1 MRRIASHYTL
11 YNGELERNIVVEVD
25 DRGTITNILRCD
37 AIDSMAS
44 VEFFPG
50 ILIPGMV
57 NCHCHLELSYLKGA
71 IAEGEGYGGFARSIG
86 AVRNNFTTEERIR
99 SARLADAQ
107 MWEEGVEAVADI
119 ANDDLVMEVKTQ
131 SKIEY
136 HTLFEFFGLNN
147 RDVEPHFDLANR
159 YPRSFVTPHSTYSV
173 QDEPFRQI
181 CARNSSLL
189 SIHLLESD
197 AEEGLY
203 HGRGSLHEWY
213 QRMGWE
219 CDFLKYESPAGRVAG
234 CIDRKCRVLLVHN
247 TRATAEDIATVE
259 SHTKN
264 GTWVL
269 CPESNRFISN
279 DRPPV
284 ELLRK
289 SGVAIA
295 VGTDSL
301 ASARSLSMIEN
312 LRLLG
317 NHPLRELLTWA
328 TLNGA
333 KALGI
338 DAMKGAIEIGKRPGL
353 VVIEGADLHNLCL
366 TPESVAHR
374 II

>member
-44 VEFFPG
+44 VEFLPG

-159 YPRSFVTPHSTYSV
+159 YPRSYVTPHSTYSV

-213 QRMGWE
+213 QRMGWV

-284 ELLRK
+284 DLLRK

-317 NHPLRELLTWA
+317 NHPLRELVTWA
-328 TLNGA
+328 TRSGA

-338 DAMKGAIEIGKRPGL
+338 DGMTGSIEMGKRPGL

>member
-11 YNGELERNIVVEVD
+11 YNGELERNIIVEVD
-25 DRGTITNILRCD
+25 DRGTITNILRCN

-338 DAMKGAIEIGKRPGL
+338 DGMKGSIEIGKRPGL

>member
-317 NHPLRELLTWA
+317 NHPLKELLTWA

-338 DAMKGAIEIGKRPGL
+338 DGMKGSIEIGKRPGL

>member
-71 IAEGEGYGGFARSIG
+71 IAEGEGYAGFARSIG

-159 YPRSFVTPHSTYSV
+159 YPRSYVTPHSTYSV

-234 CIDRKCRVLLVHN
+234 CIDRECRVLLVHN

-338 DAMKGAIEIGKRPGL
+338 DDMKGSIEIGKRPGL

>member
-1 MRRIASHYTL
+1 MRRITSHYTL

-99 SARLADAQ
+99 SARVADAQ

-159 YPRSFVTPHSTYSV
+159 YPRSYVTPHSTYSV

-181 CARNSSLL
+181 CDRNSTLL

-219 CDFLKYESPAGRVAG
+219 SDFLKYESPAGRVAG

-317 NHPLRELLTWA
+317 NHSLRELLTWA

-338 DAMKGAIEIGKRPGL
+338 DGMKGSIEIGKRPGL

>member
-11 YNGELERNIVVEVD
+11 YNGELERNIIVEVD
-25 DRGTITNILRCD
+25 DRGTITNILRCN

-107 MWEEGVEAVADI
+107 MWEEGIEAVADI

-338 DAMKGAIEIGKRPGL
+338 DGMKGSIEIGKRPGL

>member
-11 YNGELERNIVVEVD
+11 YNGKLERNIVVEVD
-25 DRGTITNILRCD
+25 DRGTITNILRCN

-107 MWEEGVEAVADI
+107 MWEEGIEAVADI

-159 YPRSFVTPHSTYSV
+159 YPRSYVTPHSTYSV

-333 KALGI
+333 KALSI
-338 DAMKGAIEIGKRPGL
+338 DGMKGSIEIGKRPGL

>member
-99 SARLADAQ
+99 SARVADAQ

-159 YPRSFVTPHSTYSV
+159 YPRSYVTPHSTYSV

-234 CIDRKCRVLLVHN
+234 CIDRKCRMLLVHN

-338 DAMKGAIEIGKRPGL
+338 DGMKGSIEIGKRPGL

>member
-86 AVRNNFTTEERIR
+86 AVRNNFTAEERIR

-147 RDVEPHFDLANR
+147 RDVEPHFDLASRFPNS
-159 YPRSFVTPHSTYSV
+159 YVTPHSTYSV

-181 CARNSSLL
+181 CDRNSTLL

-338 DAMKGAIEIGKRPGL
+338 DGIKGSIEIGKRPGL

>member
-11 YNGELERNIVVEVD
+11 YNGELERNIIVEVD
-25 DRGTITNILRCD
+25 DRGTITNILPCN
-37 AIDSMAS
+37 AIDSVAS

-213 QRMGWE
+213 QRMGWV
-219 CDFLKYESPAGRVAG
+219 CDFLKYESPAGRVSG

-338 DAMKGAIEIGKRPGL
+338 DGLKGSIEIGKRPGL

>member
-107 MWEEGVEAVADI
+107 MWEEGIEAVADI

-159 YPRSFVTPHSTYSV
+159 YPRSYVTPHSTYSV

-338 DAMKGAIEIGKRPGL
+338 DGMKGSIEIGKRPGL

>member
-1 MRRIASHYTL
+1 MRRITSHYTL

-119 ANDDLVMEVKTQ
+119 ANDDLVMGVKTQ

-213 QRMGWE
+213 QRMGWV

-317 NHPLRELLTWA
+317 NPPLRELLTWA

-338 DAMKGAIEIGKRPGL
+338 DGMKGSIEIGKRPGL

>member
-107 MWEEGVEAVADI
+107 MWKEGVEAVADI

-289 SGVAIA
+289 SGVSIA

-338 DAMKGAIEIGKRPGL
+338 DGMKGSIEIGKRPGL

>member
-44 VEFFPG
+44 VEFLPG

-159 YPRSFVTPHSTYSV
+159 YPRSYVTPHSTYSV

-213 QRMGWE
+213 QRMGWV

-338 DAMKGAIEIGKRPGL
+338 DGMKGSIEIGKRPGL

>member
-25 DRGTITNILRCD
+25 DRGTITNILRCN

-219 CDFLKYESPAGRVAG
+219 CDFLNYESPAGRVAG

-338 DAMKGAIEIGKRPGL
+338 DGMKGSIEIGKRPGL

>member
-219 CDFLKYESPAGRVAG
+219 SDFLKYESPAGRVAG

>member
-71 IAEGEGYGGFARSIG
+71 IAEGEGYAGFARSIG

-338 DAMKGAIEIGKRPGL
+338 DGMKGSIEIGKRPGL

>member
-219 CDFLKYESPAGRVAG
+219 SDFLKYESPAGRVAG

-284 ELLRK
+284 DLLRK

-338 DAMKGAIEIGKRPGL
+338 DAMKGSIEIGKRPGL

>member
-219 CDFLKYESPAGRVAG
+219 SDFLKYESPAGRVIE

>member
-25 DRGTITNILRCD
+25 DRGTITNILRCN

-107 MWEEGVEAVADI
+107 MWEEGIEAVADI

-338 DAMKGAIEIGKRPGL
+338 DGMKGSIEIGKRPGL

>member
-181 CARNSSLL
+181 CTRNSSLL

>member
-25 DRGTITNILRCD
+25 DLGTITNILRCD

-99 SARLADAQ
+99 SARVADAQ

-219 CDFLKYESPAGRVAG
+219 SDFLKYESPAGRVAG

-247 TRATAEDIATVE
+247 TRATAEDIAAVE
-259 SHTKN
+259 RHTKN

-301 ASARSLSMIEN
+301 ASTRSLSMIDN

-317 NHPLRELLTWA
+317 NHPLKELLTWA

>member
-11 YNGELERNIVVEVD
+11 YNGELERNIIVEVD

-159 YPRSFVTPHSTYSV
+159 YPRSYVTPHSTYSV

-219 CDFLKYESPAGRVAG
+219 SDFLKYESPAGRVAG

-338 DAMKGAIEIGKRPGL
+338 DGMKGSIEIGKRPGL

>member
-107 MWEEGVEAVADI
+107 MWKEGVEAVADI

-159 YPRSFVTPHSTYSV
+159 YPRSYVTPHSTYSV

-181 CARNSSLL
+181 CTRNSSLL

-338 DAMKGAIEIGKRPGL
+338 DGMKGSIEIGKRPGL

>member
-86 AVRNNFTTEERIR
+86 AVRNNFTTEEHIR
-99 SARLADAQ
+99 NARLADAQ

-159 YPRSFVTPHSTYSV
+159 YPRSYVTPHSTYSV

-219 CDFLKYESPAGRVAG
+219 CDFLKYESPAGRVAR
-234 CIDRKCRVLLVHN
+234 CIDRECRVLLVHN

-338 DAMKGAIEIGKRPGL
+338 DGMKGSIEIGKRPGL

>member
-99 SARLADAQ
+99 SARVADAQ

-213 QRMGWE
+213 QRMGWV
-219 CDFLKYESPAGRVAG
+219 CDFLKYESPAERVAG
-234 CIDRKCRVLLVHN
+234 CINRKCRVLLVHN

>member
-159 YPRSFVTPHSTYSV
+159 YPRSYVTPHSTYSV

-338 DAMKGAIEIGKRPGL
+338 DGMKGSIEIGKRPGL

>member
-11 YNGELERNIVVEVD
+11 YNGELERNIIVEVD
-25 DRGTITNILRCD
+25 DRGTITNILRCN

-86 AVRNNFTTEERIR
+86 AVRNNFTAEERIR

-159 YPRSFVTPHSTYSV
+159 YPRSYVTPHSTYSV

-338 DAMKGAIEIGKRPGL
+338 DGMKGSIEIGKRPGL

>member
-71 IAEGEGYGGFARSIG
+71 IAEGEGYSGFARSIG

-107 MWEEGVEAVADI
+107 MWEEGVEVVADI

-159 YPRSFVTPHSTYSV
+159 YPRSYVTPHSTYSV

-338 DAMKGAIEIGKRPGL
+338 DGMKGSIEIGKRPGL

>member
-37 AIDSMAS
+37 SIDSMAS

-71 IAEGEGYGGFARSIG
+71 IAEGKGYGGFARSIG

-99 SARLADAQ
+99 SARVADAQ

-119 ANDDLVMEVKTQ
+119 ANDDLVMGVKTQ

-159 YPRSFVTPHSTYSV
+159 YPRSYVTPHSTYSV

-213 QRMGWE
+213 QHMGWE

-234 CIDRKCRVLLVHN
+234 CIDSKCRVLLVHN

-338 DAMKGAIEIGKRPGL
+338 DGMKGSIEIGKRPGL

>member
-1 MRRIASHYTL
+1 MRRITSHYTL

-44 VEFFPG
+44 VELFPG

-99 SARLADAQ
+99 SAKIADAQ

-119 ANDDLVMEVKTQ
+119 ANDDLVMGVKTQ

-197 AEEGLY
+197 AEECLY

-338 DAMKGAIEIGKRPGL
+338 DGMKGSIEIGKRPGL

>member
-338 DAMKGAIEIGKRPGL
+338 DGMKGSIEIGKRPGL

>member
-25 DRGTITNILRCD
+25 DRGTITNILRCN

-159 YPRSFVTPHSTYSV
+159 YPRSYVTPHSTYSV

-197 AEEGLY
+197 AEECLY

-234 CIDRKCRVLLVHN
+234 CIDRKCRMLLVHN

-338 DAMKGAIEIGKRPGL
+338 DGMKGSIEIGKRPGL

>member
-25 DRGTITNILRCD
+25 DLGTITNILRCD

-71 IAEGEGYGGFARSIG
+71 IAEGEGYAGFARSIG

-99 SARLADAQ
+99 SAKIADAQ
-107 MWEEGVEAVADI
+107 MWEEGIEAVADI
-119 ANDDLVMEVKTQ
+119 ANDDLVMEVKTK

-147 RDVEPHFDLANR
+147 RDVEPHFDLASR
-159 YPRSFVTPHSTYSV
+159 FPKSYVTPHSTYSV

-181 CARNSSLL
+181 CDRNSTLL

-219 CDFLKYESPAGRVAG
+219 CDFLKYESPAERIAKNVNP
-234 CIDRKCRVLLVHN
+234 KSNLLLVHN
-247 TRATAEDIATVE
+247 TQATAKDIATVE

-279 DRPPV
+279 DKPPV
-284 ELLRK
+284 DMLKEM
-289 SGVAIA
+289 GVKIA

-301 ASARSLSMIEN
+301 ASARTLSMIEN

-317 NHPLRELLTWA
+317 NHPLKELLTWA

>member
-99 SARLADAQ
+99 SAEIADAQ

-159 YPRSFVTPHSTYSV
+159 YPRSYVTPHSTYSV

-338 DAMKGAIEIGKRPGL
+338 DGMKGSIEIGKRPGL

>member
-159 YPRSFVTPHSTYSV
+159 YPRSYVTPHSTYSV

-213 QRMGWE
+213 QRMGWV

-338 DAMKGAIEIGKRPGL
+338 DGMKGSIEIGKRPGL

>member
-25 DRGTITNILRCD
+25 DRGTITNILRCN

-338 DAMKGAIEIGKRPGL
+338 DGMKGSIEIGKRPGL

>member
-1 MRRIASHYTL
+1 M
-11 YNGELERNIVVEVD
+11 ERNIVVEVD

-119 ANDDLVMEVKTQ
+119 ANDDLVMGVKTQ

-213 QRMGWE
+213 QRMGWV

-317 NHPLRELLTWA
+317 NPPLRELLTWA

-338 DAMKGAIEIGKRPGL
+338 DGMKGSIEIGKRPGL

>member
-37 AIDSMAS
+37 AIDSVAS

-159 YPRSFVTPHSTYSV
+159 YPRSYVTPHSTYSV

-203 HGRGSLHEWY
+203 LGRGSLHEWY

-338 DAMKGAIEIGKRPGL
+338 DGMKGSIEIGKRPGL